1 MNDLNVIYE
10 INFFGTMVTAMSI
23 LLNAVEDEGRRE
35 AHLKAFITTL
45 VYKMA
50 RKKQKAIET
59 LKECIKQ
66 LEQDP
71 TEEYPELPPLVLEIV
86 LPEEEKVNGTH
97 IR

>member
-1 MNDLNVIYE
+1 MSDLNLIYE
-10 INFFGTMVTAMSI
+10 MQFFGNMVTAMSI
-23 LLNAVEDEGRRE
+23 LLNNVEDEGRRE

-50 RKKQKAIET
+50 RKKQKAIEI
-59 LKECIKQ
+59 LKACIKN
-66 LEQDP
+66 LEEDP